1 MTDYEI
7 TYILKPSLDEA
18 EVEARSAAF
27 SAVVTNNGGTIGSIE
42 KLGKK
47 RLAYEIADLREGSY
61 VVMIFQSDAAAAK
74 ELERQMKLQEDVL
87 RSLLVQ
93 LDKKALIANAVLL
106 ANTPPPVPPA
116 TAQYA
121 EPQA

>member
-18 EVEARSAAF
+18 EVEARAATF
-27 SAVVTNNGGTIGSIE
+27 SAVVTNNGGTVGSVE

-47 RLAYEIADLREGSY
+47 RLAYEIADVREGSY
-61 VVMIFQSDAAAAK
+61 VVMIFKSDAAAAK

-87 RSLLVQ
+87 RALLVQ
-93 LDKKALIANAVLL
+93 LDKKALIANAAL
-106 ANTPPPVPPA
+106 AAATPVPAPA
-116 TAQYA
+116 AA
-121 EPQA
+121 PQA

>member
-18 EVEARSAAF
+18 EVETRSAAF

-106 ANTPPPVPPA
+106 ANTPPPLPVA
-116 TAQYA
+116 GTFD

>member
-106 ANTPPPVPPA
+106 ANTPPPLPV
-116 TAQYA
+116 A

>member
-106 ANTPPPVPPA
+106 ANTPPPAAPA
-116 TAQYA
+116 AAQYA

>member
-18 EVEARSAAF
+18 EVDVRAAAF
-27 SAVVTNNGGTIGSIE
+27 SDVVTNNGGTIGSIE

-74 ELERQMKLQEDVL
+74 ELDRQMKLQEDVL
-87 RSLLVQ
+87 RALLVQ

-106 ANTPPPVPPA
+106 ANTPPPFPA
-116 TAQYA
+116 AGTFG